1 MGEFITLVPVNET
14 RMNRLGLA
22 GLIASFVLL
31 IAGFGFV
38 LWGFGANQ
46 RASDLV
52 THTYEVKDI
61 ISDTSRDIE
70 RAEAARRGF
79 ILDPTPYR
87 LSTFEQSSGL
97 LLPSIARLESLTADS
112 AAQQQRL
119 ARLRALVTSHLA
131 DMRESVAIAQGGDLE
146 AARRNF
152 DIIGDRRTLAD
163 IRNLADEIEDS
174 EDVLLTE
181 RLASERRA
189 LSNVQMLLFI
199 VGLALLVASLGTMFM
214 LRRFTRDLLASRLRL
229 HRLNT
234 NLEGEVAERTADL
247 TRANAEIQRF
257 AYIVSHDLRSPL
269 VNVLGFT
276 AELEGADK
284 VLTAFVDKV
293 EAERPDL
300 VDDPVRYAA
309 KEDLPE
315 AISFIRSSTQKMD
328 RLINAILNLSRQ
340 GRRVLTA
347 EHLPM
352 DKVIGDIID
361 SLATLT
367 EERGAT
373 IRIDGSL
380 PTLNHDR
387 LAVEQMFQNLLENAT
402 KYLKPGVP
410 GEIVVRGQRHGA
422 RARFEVQDNG
432 RGIAPQD
439 HERIFELFRR
449 SGPQDQRGE
458 GIGLAHVRALAYRL
472 GGTVTVSS
480 ELNEGATFIVDLP
493 VAYQDMGDDQ

>member
-1 MGEFITLVPVNET
+1 MVPVNET

-22 GLIASFVLL
+22 GLIASFILL
-31 IAGFGFV
+31 IVGFGFV
-38 LWGFGANQ
+38 LWGFGNNQ

-52 THTYEVKDI
+52 MHTYDVKDI
-61 ISDTSRDIE
+61 MSDTSRDIE
-70 RAEAARRGF
+70 RTEAARRGY

-87 LSTFEQSSGL
+87 LSTFEDSSTR
-97 LLPSIARLESLTADS
+97 LLPNIARLESLTTDNP
-112 AAQQQRL
+112 AQRV
-119 ARLRALVTSHLA
+119 RVEKLRSLITSHLA
-131 DMRESVAIAQGGDLE
+131 DMRESVAIARSGDLE

-152 DIIGDRRTLAD
+152 DVIGDRRTLSD
-163 IRNLADEIEDS
+163 IRALADGIEDA

-189 LSNVQMLLFI
+189 LSNVQILLFV
-199 VGLALLVASLGTMFM
+199 VGLALLVASLGTMWM
-214 LRRFTRDLLASRLRL
+214 MRRFTRDLLASRLRL

-234 NLEGEVAERTADL
+234 NLEGEVAERTAEI

-276 AELEGADK
+276 AELESADK
-284 VLTAFVDKV
+284 TLTNFVNKV

-300 VDDPVRYAA
+300 IDDAVRYAA

-315 AISFIRSSTQKMD
+315 AIGFIRSSTQKMD

-352 DKVIGDIID
+352 EKVIGDITD

-367 EERGAT
+367 EQRDAT
-373 IRIDGSL
+373 IRIDGPL
-380 PTLNHDR
+380 PAINHDR
-387 LAVEQMFQNLLENAT
+387 LAVEQIFQNLIENAT
-402 KYLKPGVP
+402 KYLRPGVP
-410 GEIVVRGQRHGA
+410 GTIVVRGRKTGN
-422 RARFEVQDNG
+422 RARFEIEDNG

-449 SGPQDQRGE
+449 SGMQDQRGE

-472 GGTVTVSS
+472 GGTVTVAS
-480 ELNEGATFIVDLP
+480 ELGKGSTFTVDLP
-493 VAYQDMGDDQ
+493 VAYQAEGDDQ